1 MNTHDF
7 IKRYDPYT
15 YKGLKQASIDL
26 FEEIEET
33 LMDIELPFDTRLG
46 AVSYKISTALEVYN
60 DELKDRTWL
69 VDMYNDLDKIANKGV

>member
-1 MNTHDF
+1 MTVQEF
-7 IKRYDPYT
+7 RKRYDPYT

-33 LMDIELPFDTRLG
+33 LFDSVLPMPIRIG
-46 AVSYKISTALEVYN
+46 SVSYKISTALEVYN

-69 VDMYNDLDKIANKGV
+69 VDMYNDLKEMQ

>member
-1 MNTHDF
+1 MSTHDF
-7 IKRYDPYT
+7 IKRYNPIT
-15 YKGLKQASIDL
+15 YGGLKQFSWDI

-46 AVSYKISTALEVYN
+46 AVSYTISTALEVYN

-69 VDMYNDLDKIANKGV
+69 VDMYNDLNEICK